1 MRLKSIITVIA
12 LILIM
17 FMSAIESSI
26 ISLALPTIK
35 QDLNAGNLI
44 SLIFTAY
51 FIALVIA
58 NPIVGELLSRFKIIY
73 VAIAGLLLFSI
84 GSFMCG
90 LSTNFTMLIIS
101 RVIQGFGSGVLM
113 SLSQIV
119 PKLAFE
125 IPLRYKIMGI
135 VGSVWGISS
144 IIGPLLGGGIL
155 EFATWHWLFYINIP
169 IAIIAIILVIWTFH
183 FPEEETVAK
192 SKFDTK
198 GLTLFYVFIG
208 LIMFALL
215 NQQLLLLN
223 FLSFILAIVVAMCL
237 FKVEKHV
244 SSPFLPVV
252 EFNRS
257 ITLVFITDLLTAIC
271 LMGFNLYIPVYLQE
285 QLGLSPLQSGLVI
298 FPLSVAWITL
308 NFNLHL
314 SVAWITLNFNLHRI
328 EAKLSRKVIYLLS
341 FTLLLVS
348 SIIISFGIK
357 LPVLIAFVL
366 ILAGLSFGYI
376 YTKDSVIVQ
385 EETSPLQ
392 MKKMMSFYGLTKNLG
407 ASIGS
412 TIMGYLYAIQ
422 SGIFGP
428 NLHNVLSAVAVI
440 SIGLIVLWVVFFKE
454 QSSQSKE

>member
-44 SLIFTAY
+44 SLIITAY

-308 NFNLHL
+308 NFNLH
-314 SVAWITLNFNLHRI
+314 RI

>member
-1 MRLKSIITVIA
+1 MRLKSIVTVIA

-17 FMSAIESSI
+17 FMAAIESSI

-58 NPIVGELLSRFKIIY
+58 NPIVGELLTRFKIIY
-73 VAIAGLLLFSI
+73 IAIAGLTLFTV
-84 GSFMCG
+84 GSLMSG
-90 LSTNFTMLIIS
+90 LSTHFSMLIIS
-101 RVIQGFGSGVLM
+101 RVIQGFGSGVMM

-155 EFATWHWLFYINIP
+155 EFATWHWLFFINIP
-169 IAIIAIILVIWTFH
+169 IAIIAIILVVWTFH
-183 FPEEETVAK
+183 FSEEETVAK

-198 GLTLFYVFIG
+198 GITLFYIFIG

-215 NQQLLLLN
+215 NQQHLYLN
-223 FLSFILAIVVAMCL
+223 IMGFVLAILIALRL
-237 FKVEKHV
+237 FNVEKKV
-244 SSPFLPVV
+244 SSPFLPVA
-252 EFNRS
+252 EFNRM
-257 ITLVFITDLLTAIC
+257 ITLVFITDLLTAVC

-308 NFNLHL
+308 NFNLH
-314 SVAWITLNFNLHRI
+314 HI
-328 EAKLSRKVIYLLS
+328 EAKLSRKVIYLSS
-341 FTLLLVS
+341 FTLLLLS
-348 SIIISFGIK
+348 SIIIAFGIK
-357 LPVLIAFVL
+357 LPILIACVL
-366 ILAGLSFGYI
+366 ILSGISFGYI

-385 EETSPLQ
+385 EETSPIQ

-412 TIMGYLYAIQ
+412 TIMGYLYALK
-422 SGIFGP
+422 SGLFGA
-428 NLHNVLSAVAVI
+428 NLHNILGVVSLI
-440 SIGLIVLWVVFFKE
+440 SVGLIVVWLIFYRE
-454 QSSQSKE
+454 AASQTNE

>member
-1 MRLKSIITVIA
+1 MRLKSIVTVIA

-17 FMSAIESSI
+17 FMAAIESSI

-58 NPIVGELLSRFKIIY
+58 NPIVGELLTRFKIIY
-73 VAIAGLLLFSI
+73 IAIAGLTLFTV
-84 GSFMCG
+84 GSLMSG
-90 LSTNFTMLIIS
+90 LSTHFSMLVIS
-101 RVIQGFGSGVLM
+101 RVIQGFGSGVMM

-135 VGSVWGISS
+135 AGSVWGISS

-169 IAIIAIILVIWTFH
+169 IAIIAIILVVWTFH

-198 GLTLFYVFIG
+198 GITLFYIFIG

-215 NQQLLLLN
+215 NQQHLYLN
-223 FLSFILAIVVAMCL
+223 IIGFVLAILVALRL
-237 FKVEKHV
+237 FNVEKKV
-244 SSPFLPVV
+244 SSPFLPVA
-252 EFNRS
+252 EFNRM
-257 ITLVFITDLLTAIC
+257 ITLVFITDLLTAVC

-308 NFNLHL
+308 NFNLH
-314 SVAWITLNFNLHRI
+314 HI
-328 EAKLSRKVIYLLS
+328 EAKLSRKVIYLSS
-341 FTLLLVS
+341 FTLLLLS
-348 SIIISFGIK
+348 SIIIAFGIK
-357 LPVLIAFVL
+357 LPILIACVL
-366 ILAGLSFGYI
+366 ILSGLSFGYI

-385 EETSPLQ
+385 EETSPIQ

-412 TIMGYLYAIQ
+412 TIMGYLYALK
-422 SGIFGP
+422 SGLFGA
-428 NLHNVLSAVAVI
+428 NLHNILGVVSLI
-440 SIGLIVLWVVFFKE
+440 SVGLIVVWLIFYREAASQTKE
-454 QSSQSKE
+454 

>member
-198 GLTLFYVFIG
+198 RLTLFYVFIG

-298 FPLSVAWITL
+298 FP
-308 NFNLHL
+308 L

-440 SIGLIVLWVVFFKE
+440 SIGLIVLWVVFF
-454 QSSQSKE
+454 

>member
-237 FKVEKHV
+237 FKEEKHV

-298 FPLSVAWITL
+298 FP
-308 NFNLHL
+308 L

>member
-308 NFNLHL
+308 NFNLH
-314 SVAWITLNFNLHRI
+314 RI

-341 FTLLLVS
+341 FTLLLAS

>member
-1 MRLKSIITVIA
+1 MRLKSIVTVIA

-17 FMSAIESSI
+17 FMAAIESSI

-58 NPIVGELLSRFKIIY
+58 NPIVGELLTRFKIIY
-73 VAIAGLLLFSI
+73 IAIAGLTLFTV
-84 GSFMCG
+84 GSLMSG
-90 LSTNFTMLIIS
+90 LSTHFSMLIIS
-101 RVIQGFGSGVLM
+101 RVIQGFGSGVMM

-155 EFATWHWLFYINIP
+155 EFATWHWLFFINIP
-169 IAIIAIILVIWTFH
+169 IAIIAIILVVWTFH
-183 FPEEETVAK
+183 FSEEETVAK

-198 GLTLFYVFIG
+198 GITLFYIFIG

-215 NQQLLLLN
+215 NQQHLYLN
-223 FLSFILAIVVAMCL
+223 IIGFVLAILIALRL
-237 FKVEKHV
+237 FNVEKKV
-244 SSPFLPVV
+244 SSPFLPVA
-252 EFNRS
+252 EFNRM
-257 ITLVFITDLLTAIC
+257 ITLVFITDLLTAVC

-308 NFNLHL
+308 NFNLH
-314 SVAWITLNFNLHRI
+314 HI
-328 EAKLSRKVIYLLS
+328 EAKLSRKVIYLSS
-341 FTLLLVS
+341 FTLLLLS
-348 SIIISFGIK
+348 SIIIAFGIK
-357 LPVLIAFVL
+357 LPILIACVL
-366 ILAGLSFGYI
+366 ILSGISFEYI

-385 EETSPLQ
+385 EETSPIQ

-412 TIMGYLYAIQ
+412 TIMGYLYALK
-422 SGIFGP
+422 SGLFGA
-428 NLHNVLSAVAVI
+428 NLHNILGVVSLI
-440 SIGLIVLWVVFFKE
+440 SVGLIVVWLIFYRE
-454 QSSQSKE
+454 AASQTNE

>member
-285 QLGLSPLQSGLVI
+285 QLGLSPLQSALVI
-298 FPLSVAWITL
+298 FP
-308 NFNLHL
+308 L

>member
-223 FLSFILAIVVAMCL
+223 FLSFILAIVVAIRL

-308 NFNLHL
+308 NFNLH
-314 SVAWITLNFNLHRI
+314 RI

-357 LPVLIAFVL
+357 LPLLIAFVL

-407 ASIGS
+407 ASICS

-428 NLHNVLSAVAVI
+428 NLHNVLSAVVVI

>member
-1 MRLKSIITVIA
+1 MRLKSFITVIA

-84 GSFMCG
+84 GSFMCS

-223 FLSFILAIVVAMCL
+223 FLSFILAIVVAIRL

-308 NFNLHL
+308 NFNLH
-314 SVAWITLNFNLHRI
+314 RI

-357 LPVLIAFVL
+357 LPLLFAFVL

>member
-84 GSFMCG
+84 GSFVCG

-308 NFNLHL
+308 NFNLH
-314 SVAWITLNFNLHRI
+314 RI

>member
-1 MRLKSIITVIA
+1 MRLKSIVTVIA

-17 FMSAIESSI
+17 FMAAIESSI

-58 NPIVGELLSRFKIIY
+58 NPIVGELLTRFKIIY
-73 VAIAGLLLFSI
+73 IAIAGLTLFTV
-84 GSFMCG
+84 GSLMSG
-90 LSTNFTMLIIS
+90 LSTHFSMLIIS
-101 RVIQGFGSGVLM
+101 RVIQGFGSGVMM

-169 IAIIAIILVIWTFH
+169 IAIIAIILVVWTFH
-183 FPEEETVAK
+183 FPEEKTVAK

-198 GLTLFYVFIG
+198 GITLFYIFIG

-215 NQQLLLLN
+215 NQQHLYLN
-223 FLSFILAIVVAMCL
+223 IIGFVLAILVALRL
-237 FKVEKHV
+237 FNVEKKV
-244 SSPFLPVV
+244 SSPFLPVA
-252 EFNRS
+252 EFNRM
-257 ITLVFITDLLTAIC
+257 ITLIFITDLLTAVC

-308 NFNLHL
+308 NFNLH
-314 SVAWITLNFNLHRI
+314 HI
-328 EAKLSRKVIYLLS
+328 EAKLSRKVIYLSS
-341 FTLLLVS
+341 FTLLLLS
-348 SIIISFGIK
+348 SIIIAFGIK
-357 LPVLIAFVL
+357 LPILIACVL
-366 ILAGLSFGYI
+366 ILSGLSFGYI
-376 YTKDSVIVQ
+376 YAKDSVIVQ
-385 EETSPLQ
+385 EETSPIQ

-412 TIMGYLYAIQ
+412 TIMGYLYALK
-422 SGIFGP
+422 SGLFGA
-428 NLHNVLSAVAVI
+428 NLHNILGVVSLI
-440 SIGLIVLWVVFFKE
+440 SVGLIVVWLIFYREAASQTKE
-454 QSSQSKE
+454 

>member
-1 MRLKSIITVIA
+1 ITVIA

-223 FLSFILAIVVAMCL
+223 FLSFILAIVVAIRL

-308 NFNLHL
+308 NFNLH
-314 SVAWITLNFNLHRI
+314 RI

-357 LPVLIAFVL
+357 LPLLIAFVL

-428 NLHNVLSAVAVI
+428 NLHNVLSAVVVI

>member
-73 VAIAGLLLFSI
+73 VAIAGLLLFSK

-215 NQQLLLLN
+215 NQQLLLFN

-298 FPLSVAWITL
+298 FP
-308 NFNLHL
+308 L

>member
-285 QLGLSPLQSGLVI
+285 QLGLSPLQRGLVI
-298 FPLSVAWITL
+298 FPLSL
-308 NFNLHL
+308 
-314 SVAWITLNFNLHRI
+314 AWITLNFNLHRI

>member
-84 GSFMCG
+84 GSLMCG

-101 RVIQGFGSGVLM
+101 RVIKGFGSGVLM

-223 FLSFILAIVVAMCL
+223 FLSFILAIVVAIRL

-308 NFNLHL
+308 NFNLH
-314 SVAWITLNFNLHRI
+314 RI

-357 LPVLIAFVL
+357 LPLLIAFVL

-422 SGIFGP
+422 SAIFGP

-440 SIGLIVLWVVFFKE
+440 STGLIVLWVVFFKE
-454 QSSQSKE
+454 QLSQSKE

>member
-101 RVIQGFGSGVLM
+101 RVIQGFESGVLM

-308 NFNLHL
+308 NFNLH
-314 SVAWITLNFNLHRI
+314 RI

>member
-308 NFNLHL
+308 NFNLH
-314 SVAWITLNFNLHRI
+314 RI

-440 SIGLIVLWVVFFKE
+440 SIGFIVLWVVFFKE

>member
-308 NFNLHL
+308 NFNLH
-314 SVAWITLNFNLHRI
+314 RI

-440 SIGLIVLWVVFFKE
+440 SIGLIVLWVVFFLKNSHLN
-454 QSSQSKE
+454 QKNRIMIKIDVV

>member
-1 MRLKSIITVIA
+1 MRLKSIVTVIA

-17 FMSAIESSI
+17 FMAAIESSI

-58 NPIVGELLSRFKIIY
+58 NPIVGELLTRFKIIY
-73 VAIAGLLLFSI
+73 IAIAGLTLFTV
-84 GSFMCG
+84 GSLMSG
-90 LSTNFTMLIIS
+90 LSTHFSMLVIS
-101 RVIQGFGSGVLM
+101 RVIQGFGSGVMM

-169 IAIIAIILVIWTFH
+169 IAIIAIILVVWTFH

-198 GLTLFYVFIG
+198 GITLFYIFIG

-215 NQQLLLLN
+215 NQQHLYLN
-223 FLSFILAIVVAMCL
+223 IIGFVLAILVALRL
-237 FKVEKHV
+237 FNVEKKV
-244 SSPFLPVV
+244 SSPFLPVA
-252 EFNRS
+252 EFNRM
-257 ITLVFITDLLTAIC
+257 ITLVFITDLLTAVC

-308 NFNLHL
+308 NFNLH
-314 SVAWITLNFNLHRI
+314 HI
-328 EAKLSRKVIYLLS
+328 EAKLSRKVIYLSS
-341 FTLLLVS
+341 FTLLLLS
-348 SIIISFGIK
+348 SIIIAFGIK
-357 LPVLIAFVL
+357 LPILIACVL
-366 ILAGLSFGYI
+366 ILSGLSFGYI

-385 EETSPLQ
+385 EETSPIQ
-392 MKKMMSFYGLTKNLG
+392 RKKMMSFYGLTKNLG

-412 TIMGYLYAIQ
+412 TIMGYLYALK
-422 SGIFGP
+422 SGLFGA
-428 NLHNVLSAVAVI
+428 NLHNILGVVSLI
-440 SIGLIVLWVVFFKE
+440 SVGLIVVWLIFYREAASQTKE
-454 QSSQSKE
+454 

>member
-26 ISLALPTIK
+26 ISLALATIK

-84 GSFMCG
+84 GSLMCG

-223 FLSFILAIVVAMCL
+223 FLSFILAIVVAIRL

-308 NFNLHL
+308 NFNLH
-314 SVAWITLNFNLHRI
+314 RI

-357 LPVLIAFVL
+357 LPLLIAFVL

-440 SIGLIVLWVVFFKE
+440 STGLIVLWVVFFKE
-454 QSSQSKE
+454 QLSQSKE

>member
-285 QLGLSPLQSGLVI
+285 QLGLSPLQSRLVI
-298 FPLSVAWITL
+298 FP
-308 NFNLHL
+308 L

>member
-17 FMSAIESSI
+17 FMSAIESFI

-308 NFNLHL
+308 NFNLH
-314 SVAWITLNFNLHRI
+314 RI

>member
-1 MRLKSIITVIA
+1 MRLKSIVTVIA

-17 FMSAIESSI
+17 FMAAIESSI

-58 NPIVGELLSRFKIIY
+58 NPIVGELLTRFKIIY
-73 VAIAGLLLFSI
+73 IAIAGLTLFTV
-84 GSFMCG
+84 GSLMSG
-90 LSTNFTMLIIS
+90 LSTHFSMLVIS
-101 RVIQGFGSGVLM
+101 RVIQGFGSGVMM

-169 IAIIAIILVIWTFH
+169 IAIIAIILVVWTFH
-183 FPEEETVAK
+183 FPEEETVVK

-198 GLTLFYVFIG
+198 GITLFYIFIG

-215 NQQLLLLN
+215 NQQHLYLN
-223 FLSFILAIVVAMCL
+223 IIGFVLAILVALRL
-237 FKVEKHV
+237 FNVEKKV
-244 SSPFLPVV
+244 SSPFLPVA
-252 EFNRS
+252 EFNRM
-257 ITLVFITDLLTAIC
+257 ITLVFITDLLTAVC

-308 NFNLHL
+308 NFNLH
-314 SVAWITLNFNLHRI
+314 HI
-328 EAKLSRKVIYLLS
+328 EAKLSRKVIYLSS
-341 FTLLLVS
+341 FTLLLLS
-348 SIIISFGIK
+348 SIIIAFGIK
-357 LPVLIAFVL
+357 LPILIACVL
-366 ILAGLSFGYI
+366 ILSGLSFGYI

-385 EETSPLQ
+385 EETSPIQ

-412 TIMGYLYAIQ
+412 TIMGYLYALK
-422 SGIFGP
+422 SGLFGA
-428 NLHNVLSAVAVI
+428 NLHNILGVVSLI
-440 SIGLIVLWVVFFKE
+440 SVGLIVVWLIFYREAASQTKE
-454 QSSQSKE
+454 

>member
-198 GLTLFYVFIG
+198 GLALFYVFIG

-298 FPLSVAWITL
+298 FP
-308 NFNLHL
+308 L

>member
-1 MRLKSIITVIA
+1 MRLKSIVTVIA

-17 FMSAIESSI
+17 FMAAIESSI

-58 NPIVGELLSRFKIIY
+58 NPIVGELLTRFKIIY
-73 VAIAGLLLFSI
+73 IAIAGLTLFTV
-84 GSFMCG
+84 GSLMSG
-90 LSTNFTMLIIS
+90 LSTHFSMLIIS
-101 RVIQGFGSGVLM
+101 RVIQGFGSGVMM

-169 IAIIAIILVIWTFH
+169 IAIIAIILVVWTFH
-183 FPEEETVAK
+183 FPEEKTVAK

-198 GLTLFYVFIG
+198 GITLFYIFIG

-215 NQQLLLLN
+215 NQQHLYLN
-223 FLSFILAIVVAMCL
+223 IIGFVLAILVALRL
-237 FKVEKHV
+237 FNVEKKV
-244 SSPFLPVV
+244 SSPFLPVA
-252 EFNRS
+252 EFNRMV
-257 ITLVFITDLLTAIC
+257 TLVFITDLLTAVC

-308 NFNLHL
+308 NFNLH
-314 SVAWITLNFNLHRI
+314 HI
-328 EAKLSRKVIYLLS
+328 EAKLSRKVIYLSS
-341 FTLLLVS
+341 FTLLLLS
-348 SIIISFGIK
+348 SIIIAFGIK
-357 LPVLIAFVL
+357 LPILIACVL
-366 ILAGLSFGYI
+366 ILSGLSFGYI

-385 EETSPLQ
+385 EETSPIQ

-412 TIMGYLYAIQ
+412 TIMGYLYALK
-422 SGIFGP
+422 SGLFGA
-428 NLHNVLSAVAVI
+428 NLHNILGVVSLI
-440 SIGLIVLWVVFFKE
+440 SVGLIVVWLIFYREAASQTKE
-454 QSSQSKE
+454 

>member
-308 NFNLHL
+308 NFNLH
-314 SVAWITLNFNLHRI
+314 RI

-366 ILAGLSFGYI
+366 ILAGLSFGY
-376 YTKDSVIVQ
+376 
-385 EETSPLQ
+385 
-392 MKKMMSFYGLTKNLG
+392 
-407 ASIGS
+407 
-412 TIMGYLYAIQ
+412 
-422 SGIFGP
+422 
-428 NLHNVLSAVAVI
+428 
-440 SIGLIVLWVVFFKE
+440 
-454 QSSQSKE
+454 

>member
-1 MRLKSIITVIA
+1 MRLKSIVTVIA

-17 FMSAIESSI
+17 FMAAIESSI

-58 NPIVGELLSRFKIIY
+58 NPIVGELLTRFKIIY
-73 VAIAGLLLFSI
+73 IAIAGLTLFTV
-84 GSFMCG
+84 GSLMSG
-90 LSTNFTMLIIS
+90 LSTHFSMLIIS
-101 RVIQGFGSGVLM
+101 RVIQGFGSGVMM

-155 EFATWHWLFYINIP
+155 EFATWHWLFFINIP
-169 IAIIAIILVIWTFH
+169 IAIIAIILVVWTFH
-183 FPEEETVAK
+183 FSEEETVAK

-198 GLTLFYVFIG
+198 GITLFYIFIG

-215 NQQLLLLN
+215 NQQHLYLN
-223 FLSFILAIVVAMCL
+223 IIGFVLAILIALRL
-237 FKVEKHV
+237 FNVEKKV
-244 SSPFLPVV
+244 SSPFLPVA
-252 EFNRS
+252 EFNRM
-257 ITLVFITDLLTAIC
+257 ITLVFITDLLTAVC

-308 NFNLHL
+308 NFNLH
-314 SVAWITLNFNLHRI
+314 HI
-328 EAKLSRKVIYLLS
+328 EAKLSRKVIYLSS
-341 FTLLLVS
+341 FTLLLLS
-348 SIIISFGIK
+348 SIIIAFGIK
-357 LPVLIAFVL
+357 LPILIACVL
-366 ILAGLSFGYI
+366 ILSGISFGYI

-385 EETSPLQ
+385 EETSPIQ

-412 TIMGYLYAIQ
+412 TIMGYLYALK
-422 SGIFGP
+422 SGLFGA
-428 NLHNVLSAVAVI
+428 NLHNILGVVSLI
-440 SIGLIVLWVVFFKE
+440 SVGLIVVGLIFYRE
-454 QSSQSKE
+454 AASQTNE

>member
-1 MRLKSIITVIA
+1 MRLKSIVTVIA

-17 FMSAIESSI
+17 FMAAIESSI

-58 NPIVGELLSRFKIIY
+58 NPIVGELLTRFKIIY
-73 VAIAGLLLFSI
+73 IAIAGLTLFTV
-84 GSFMCG
+84 GSLMSG
-90 LSTNFTMLIIS
+90 LSTHFSMLIIS
-101 RVIQGFGSGVLM
+101 RVIQGFGSGVMM

-169 IAIIAIILVIWTFH
+169 IAIIAIILVVWTFH
-183 FPEEETVAK
+183 FPEEKTVAK

-198 GLTLFYVFIG
+198 GITLFYIFIG

-215 NQQLLLLN
+215 NQQHLYLN
-223 FLSFILAIVVAMCL
+223 IIGFVLAILVALRL
-237 FKVEKHV
+237 FNVEKKV
-244 SSPFLPVV
+244 SSPFLPVA
-252 EFNRS
+252 EFNRM
-257 ITLVFITDLLTAIC
+257 ITLVFITDLLTAVC

-308 NFNLHL
+308 NFNLH
-314 SVAWITLNFNLHRI
+314 HI
-328 EAKLSRKVIYLLS
+328 EAKLSRKVIYLSS
-341 FTLLLVS
+341 FTLLLLS
-348 SIIISFGIK
+348 SIIIAFGIK
-357 LPVLIAFVL
+357 LPILIACVL
-366 ILAGLSFGYI
+366 ILSGLSFGYI

-385 EETSPLQ
+385 EETSPIQ
-392 MKKMMSFYGLTKNLG
+392 MKKIMSFYGLTKNLG

-412 TIMGYLYAIQ
+412 TIMGYLYALK
-422 SGIFGP
+422 SGLFGA
-428 NLHNVLSAVAVI
+428 NLHNILGVVSLI
-440 SIGLIVLWVVFFKE
+440 SVGLIVVWLIFYREAASQTKE
-454 QSSQSKE
+454 

>member
-298 FPLSVAWITL
+298 FPLSL
-308 NFNLHL
+308 
-314 SVAWITLNFNLHRI
+314 AWITLNFNLHRI

-412 TIMGYLYAIQ
+412 TIMGYLYAIE

>member
-1 MRLKSIITVIA
+1 MRLKSIVTVIA

-17 FMSAIESSI
+17 FMAAIESSI

-58 NPIVGELLSRFKIIY
+58 NPIVGELLTRFKIIY
-73 VAIAGLLLFSI
+73 IAIAGLTLFTV
-84 GSFMCG
+84 GSLMSG
-90 LSTNFTMLIIS
+90 LSTHFSMLIIS
-101 RVIQGFGSGVLM
+101 RVIQGFGSGVMM

-155 EFATWHWLFYINIP
+155 EFATWHWLFFINIP
-169 IAIIAIILVIWTFH
+169 IAIIAIILVVWTFH
-183 FPEEETVAK
+183 FSEEETVAK

-198 GLTLFYVFIG
+198 GITLFYIFIG

-215 NQQLLLLN
+215 NQQHLYLN
-223 FLSFILAIVVAMCL
+223 IIGFVLAILIALRL
-237 FKVEKHV
+237 FNVEKKV
-244 SSPFLPVV
+244 SSPFLPVA
-252 EFNRS
+252 EINRM
-257 ITLVFITDLLTAIC
+257 ITLVFITDLLTAVC

-308 NFNLHL
+308 NFNLH
-314 SVAWITLNFNLHRI
+314 HI
-328 EAKLSRKVIYLLS
+328 EAKLSRKVIYLSS
-341 FTLLLVS
+341 FTLLLLS
-348 SIIISFGIK
+348 SIIIAFGIK
-357 LPVLIAFVL
+357 LPILIACVL
-366 ILAGLSFGYI
+366 ILSGISFGYI

-385 EETSPLQ
+385 EETSPIQ

-412 TIMGYLYAIQ
+412 TIMGYLYALK
-422 SGIFGP
+422 SGLFGA
-428 NLHNVLSAVAVI
+428 NLHNILGVVSLI
-440 SIGLIVLWVVFFKE
+440 SVGLIVVWLIFYRE
-454 QSSQSKE
+454 AASQTNE

>member
-1 MRLKSIITVIA
+1 MRLKSIVTVIA

-17 FMSAIESSI
+17 FMAAIESSI

-58 NPIVGELLSRFKIIY
+58 NPIVGELLTRFKIIY
-73 VAIAGLLLFSI
+73 IAIAGLTLFTV
-84 GSFMCG
+84 GSLMSG
-90 LSTNFTMLIIS
+90 LSTHFSMLIIS
-101 RVIQGFGSGVLM
+101 RVIQGFGSGVMM

-135 VGSVWGISS
+135 VGSVWGIPS

-155 EFATWHWLFYINIP
+155 EFATWHWLFFINIP
-169 IAIIAIILVIWTFH
+169 IAIIAIILVVWTFH
-183 FPEEETVAK
+183 FSEEETVAK

-198 GLTLFYVFIG
+198 GITLFYIFIG

-215 NQQLLLLN
+215 NQQHLYLN
-223 FLSFILAIVVAMCL
+223 IIGFVLAILIALRL
-237 FKVEKHV
+237 FNVEKKV
-244 SSPFLPVV
+244 SSPFLPVA
-252 EFNRS
+252 EFNRM
-257 ITLVFITDLLTAIC
+257 ITLVFITDLLTAVC

-308 NFNLHL
+308 NFNLH
-314 SVAWITLNFNLHRI
+314 HI
-328 EAKLSRKVIYLLS
+328 EAKLSRKVIYLSS
-341 FTLLLVS
+341 FTLLLLS
-348 SIIISFGIK
+348 SIIIAFGIK
-357 LPVLIAFVL
+357 LPILIACVL
-366 ILAGLSFGYI
+366 ILSGISFGYI

-385 EETSPLQ
+385 EETSPIQ

-412 TIMGYLYAIQ
+412 TIMGYLYALK
-422 SGIFGP
+422 SGLFGA
-428 NLHNVLSAVAVI
+428 NLHNILGVVSLI
-440 SIGLIVLWVVFFKE
+440 SVGLIVVWLIFYRE
-454 QSSQSKE
+454 AASQTNE

>member
-101 RVIQGFGSGVLM
+101 RVIQGFGSGILM

-198 GLTLFYVFIG
+198 RLTLFYVFIG

-298 FPLSVAWITL
+298 FP
-308 NFNLHL
+308 L

>member
-101 RVIQGFGSGVLM
+101 RVIQGFGSCVLM

-298 FPLSVAWITL
+298 FPLSL
-308 NFNLHL
+308 
-314 SVAWITLNFNLHRI
+314 AWITLNFNLHRI

>member
-308 NFNLHL
+308 NFNLH
-314 SVAWITLNFNLHRI
+314 RI
-328 EAKLSRKVIYLLS
+328 EAKLSRKVIYLLSS

>member
-135 VGSVWGISS
+135 VGSAWGISS

-169 IAIIAIILVIWTFH
+169 IAIIAIILVVWTFH

-223 FLSFILAIVVAMCL
+223 FLSFILAIVVAIRL

-308 NFNLHL
+308 NFNLH
-314 SVAWITLNFNLHRI
+314 RI

-357 LPVLIAFVL
+357 FPLLIAFVL

>member
-308 NFNLHL
+308 NFNLH
-314 SVAWITLNFNLHRI
+314 RI

-422 SGIFGP
+422 SGIFSP

>member
-1 MRLKSIITVIA
+1 MRLKSIVTVIA

-17 FMSAIESSI
+17 FMAAIESSI

-58 NPIVGELLSRFKIIY
+58 NPIVGELLTRFKIIY
-73 VAIAGLLLFSI
+73 IAIAGLTLFTV
-84 GSFMCG
+84 GSLMSG
-90 LSTNFTMLIIS
+90 LSTHFSMLIIS
-101 RVIQGFGSGVLM
+101 RVIQGFGSGVMM

-169 IAIIAIILVIWTFH
+169 IAIIAIILVVWTFH
-183 FPEEETVAK
+183 FPEEKTVAK

-198 GLTLFYVFIG
+198 GITLFYIFIG

-215 NQQLLLLN
+215 NQQHLYLN
-223 FLSFILAIVVAMCL
+223 IIGFVLAILVALRL
-237 FKVEKHV
+237 FNVEKKV
-244 SSPFLPVV
+244 SSPFLPVA
-252 EFNRS
+252 EFNRM
-257 ITLVFITDLLTAIC
+257 ITLVFIADLLTAVC

-308 NFNLHL
+308 NFNLH
-314 SVAWITLNFNLHRI
+314 HI
-328 EAKLSRKVIYLLS
+328 EAKLSRKVIYLSS
-341 FTLLLVS
+341 FTLLLLS
-348 SIIISFGIK
+348 SIIIAFGIK
-357 LPVLIAFVL
+357 LPILIACVL
-366 ILAGLSFGYI
+366 ILSGLSFGYI

-385 EETSPLQ
+385 EETSPIQ

-412 TIMGYLYAIQ
+412 TIMGYLYALK
-422 SGIFGP
+422 SGLFGA
-428 NLHNVLSAVAVI
+428 NLHNILGVVSLI
-440 SIGLIVLWVVFFKE
+440 SVGLIVVWLIFYREAASQAKE
-454 QSSQSKE
+454 

>member
-84 GSFMCG
+84 SSFMCG

-308 NFNLHL
+308 NFNLH
-314 SVAWITLNFNLHRI
+314 RI